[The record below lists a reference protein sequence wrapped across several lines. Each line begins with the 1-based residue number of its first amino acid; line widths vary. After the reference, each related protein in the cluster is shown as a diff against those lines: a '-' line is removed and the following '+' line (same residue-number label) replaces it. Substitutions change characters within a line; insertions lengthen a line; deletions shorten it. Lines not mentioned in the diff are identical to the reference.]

1 MKESLVTP
9 SAAAPTRPRA
19 YRHDALFYDGPDE
32 FHISVSAFV
41 DAAVAT
47 GAPVLVIASA
57 DKIDRLRPSA
67 DPDLVRLAD
76 MGEVGR
82 NPGRII
88 PTWRA
93 FVDAHPSATVYGVG
107 EPIPPERPALEIAD
121 CQQMEALLNVAFT
134 DADDFW
140 LRCPY
145 DVGALDPA
153 VVEEARR
160 SHPIVVHGDRDEP
173 SATYDGPDGAWTM
186 LDAPLPEP
194 PVTPATFT
202 LRPGQLRQLRAFV
215 AERALGAGLAPH
227 LIDDLVLAANEIAS
241 NSLLYA
247 GGGADV
253 RVWSDRTVVCEISD
267 SGVIKDPLVGRVLP
281 GAEEHDPRGLWIA
294 NQLCDFVQVRSS
306 THGSVV
312 RLHVRP

>member
-1 MKESLVTP
+1 MTP
-9 SAAAPTRPRA
+9 SAAPPMRPRA

-32 FHISVSAFV
+32 FHTSVSAFV
-41 DAAVAT
+41 DAAVAA
-47 GAPVLVIASA
+47 GAPVLVVASA
-57 DKIDRLRPSA
+57 DKVDRLCESA

-88 PTWRA
+88 PAWRA

-107 EPIPPERPALEIAD
+107 EPVPPERAAAEVAD
-121 CQQMEALLNVAFT
+121 YQQVESLLNVAFT

-145 DVGALDPA
+145 DVGALDAA

-173 SATYDGPDGAWTM
+173 SDTYHGIDGAWAM

-194 PVTPATFT
+194 PVTPASFT
-202 LRPGQLRQLRAFV
+202 LRPGQLAQLRAFV
-215 AERALGAGLAPH
+215 AERALEAGLAPRRV
-227 LIDDLVLAANEIAS
+227 DDLVLAANEITS

-253 RVWSDRTVVCEISD
+253 RVWWDGTVVCEVSD
-267 SGVIKDPLVGRVLP
+267 SGVITDPLAGRVLP
-281 GAEEHDPRGLWIA
+281 GADEHDPRGLWIA
-294 NQLCDFVQVRSS
+294 NQLCDLVQVRSS
-306 THGSVV
+306 AQGSVV
-312 RLHVRP
+312 RLHVGT